1 MLLYNSKP
9 YVLQLILITLLLTQL
24 NKVKSTSS
32 TLTSFTFPDFWSN
45 SQENG
50 TKIIFLGG
58 ATYTPG
64 ALRLTRIAKDGF
76 PMKSNA
82 GQASYSHPVFLWD
95 STGHV
100 ASFYTS
106 FSFIV
111 RNCDVPKIT
120 ADGFA
125 FFLAPVD
132 SSVKGFGGCLG
143 LFTYGTA
150 ADPSKNQVV
159 AVEFDTWPNT
169 QWSDLSYRHIGIDV
183 NSIVSVATRRWEND
197 DAYGNKIGTA
207 HITYDATSKIITV
220 LLTYDNGRHYQ
231 LSHVVDLPKILPKW
245 VRIGFSAATGYNET
259 QYILSW
265 SFTSTLDST
274 KISALTQKLRSSAS
288 YSSM

>member
-1 MLLYNSKP
+1 MLLYNSKS
-9 YVLQLILITLLLTQL
+9 YVLQLIFITLLLTQL

-32 TLTSFTFPDFWSN
+32 TLTGFTFPNFWSN
-45 SQENG
+45 TQENG
-50 TKIIFLGG
+50 TEIIFLGN

-64 ALRLTRIAKDGF
+64 ALRLTRIGEDGI
-76 PMKSNA
+76 PLKSNA
-82 GQASYSHPVFLWD
+82 GQASYSRPVFLWD

-111 RNCDVPKIT
+111 RSIDVPHIT

-132 SSVKGFGGCLG
+132 SSVKDYGGCLG
-143 LFTYGTA
+143 LFRYKTA
-150 ADPSKNQVV
+150 TDPSKNQVV

-169 QWSDLSYRHIGIDV
+169 EWSDLRYPHIGINV
-183 NSIVSVATRRWEND
+183 NSTVSVATTRWDND
-197 DAYGNKIGTA
+197 DAYVTKSTA

-231 LSHVVDLPKILPKW
+231 LSHVVDLPKILPER
-245 VRIGFSAATGYNET
+245 VRIGFSGGTGFNET

-265 SFTSTLDST
+265 SFTSTLNST